1 MIEAE
6 QAAGVGAGGR
16 GDGCSRFIA
25 QTGNAAEPAY
35 FNKLRYGRDYFLGGE
50 LRFTDED
57 LGSMV
62 RIYGAML
69 VALLIGS

>member
-1 MIEAE
+1 MRPVPHHQIS
-6 QAAGVGAGGR
+6 AGVDDVFNSPGYLPIETG
-16 GDGCSRFIA
+16 
-25 QTGNAAEPAY
+25 QTAVPTY

-57 LGSMV
+57 LASMA

-69 VALLIGS
+69 VALFL